1 MLLEKIKKN
10 LKTFID
16 IGLFTTIVIAS
27 LYAYDEYKSV
37 TEKIYV
43 IDAAKVFEL
52 KKQDLNLDTATED
65 EIMKFYDELEHMV
78 KYSNALIENISTQR
92 DIVIFA
98 KNSVLTSSNS
108 KIVDLT
114 DEIVLKLKET
124 RLIKWK
130 RRYLIYLDY

>member
-124 RLIKWK
+124 RLIK
-130 RRYLIYLDY
+130 